1 MGQSDGA
8 SRRSGRL
15 TLPLQAAGQ
24 SVTVGRIHSLC
35 IALYHGRAKT
45 LLFGIA
51 RISQRGPSAGYAVST
66 GGQLWLSGI
75 LDSQQDEVSKAYR
88 AQGLRLTRT
97 LRRGKWIMQQ
107 WSLYEGGP
115 GGEMNSTQTK

>member
-1 MGQSDGA
+1 VGQSDGA

-75 LDSQQDEVSKAYR
+75 LHSQQKEVVAAYR
-88 AQGLRLTRT
+88 AKGLKLARVN
-97 LRRGKWIMQQ
+97 RRSKWIMLQ
-107 WSLYEGGP
+107 WQAPVRKSGAKNRP
-115 GGEMNSTQTK
+115 RK